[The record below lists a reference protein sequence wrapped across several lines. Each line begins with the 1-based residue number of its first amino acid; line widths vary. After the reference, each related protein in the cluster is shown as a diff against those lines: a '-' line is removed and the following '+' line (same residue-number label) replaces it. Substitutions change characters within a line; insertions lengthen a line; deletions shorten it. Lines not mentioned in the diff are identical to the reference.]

1 MRSGIVL
8 RIALQVVLGLVWL
21 AAVLAAGPLRAED
34 APQAASQDA
43 PQASPQASPQDAS
56 NPQDASKVCEVPAS
70 LLTTESALPKVA
82 EAVKNGRPLDILVI
96 GSRSSTIPGSETSA
110 YPARL
115 LASLKERLAPA
126 KVNISLEIQPKKTAE
141 ETASTLVK
149 LMEAK
154 KPTLVIWQTGTV
166 DALRSI
172 DPDDFRNAVDE
183 GVVALQNAGAD
194 VILMNPQY
202 SPRTEMMISV
212 PPYVDNMR
220 VVAQQHDV
228 PLFDRFAIMH
238 QWNDQGDFDLFST
251 SPGTELAKRVH
262 DCLGQALS
270 KFVVDA
276 AHIGSA
282 QQN

>member
-1 MRSGIVL
+1 L
-8 RIALQVVLGLVWL
+8 LGGRFGR
-21 AAVLAAGPLRAED
+21 GPLRAED

-43 PQASPQASPQDAS
+43 PKLRRKLPPKTLPAPKTLPRL
-56 NPQDASKVCEVPAS
+56 CEVPAS

-115 LASLKERLAPA
+115 LASLKEKLAPA

-183 GVVALQNAGAD
+183 VL
-194 VILMNPQY
+194 LHCK
-202 SPRTEMMISV
+202 
-212 PPYVDNMR
+212 MR
-220 VVAQQHDV
+220 E
-228 PLFDRFAIMH
+228 P
-238 QWNDQGDFDLFST
+238 T
-251 SPGTELAKRVH
+251 
-262 DCLGQALS
+262 
-270 KFVVDA
+270 
-276 AHIGSA
+276 
-282 QQN
+282 

>member
-1 MRSGIVL
+1 MKSGIVL
-8 RIALQVVLGLVWL
+8 ALVWL
-21 AAVLAAGPLRAED
+21 AAVSAGGPLRAED
-34 APQAASQDA
+34 APAAAPQGASQGVVEVA
-43 PQASPQASPQDAS
+43 PQAAPQAAP
-56 NPQDASKVCEVPAS
+56 PDASKTCEVPDS
-70 LLTTESALPKVA
+70 LLGTDSQLTKVA

-96 GSRSSTIPGSETSA
+96 GSRSSTILGSEASA

-115 LASLKERLAPA
+115 QASLQERLVKAT
-126 KVNISLEIQPKKTAE
+126 VNISLEIQPKKTAE
-141 ETASTLVK
+141 ETAGSLVK
-149 LMEAK
+149 LMEGK

-166 DALRSI
+166 DALRSV

-194 VILMNPQY
+194 VVLMNPQY

-220 VVAQQHDV
+220 AVAQQRDV

-238 QWNDQGDFDLFST
+238 QWNDQGDFDLFSA
-251 SPGTELAKRVH
+251 SPGIELAKRVH

-276 AHIGSA
+276 AHIAPA